1 MLEYGPRGFVGNA
14 DSFVGN
20 AVLGFANSASGLAH
34 AKDLVARLN
43 ASSTTDVQGAR
54 WEWHTWCSAAVAGYG
69 AGLSV
74 SYQANAPSECPS
86 FRHYDNDSKSRQ
98 GGTFASVST
107 RALWGPFIG

>member
-1 MLEYGPRGFVGNA
+1 MVG
-14 DSFVGN
+14 
-20 AVLGFANSASGLAH
+20 
-34 AKDLVARLN
+34 R
-43 ASSTTDVQGAR
+43 
-54 WEWHTWCSAAVAGYG
+54 AVAGYG

-107 RALWGPFIG
+107 RALWGPFMLYALIEEGSELHCKIDALPALPAETVVV